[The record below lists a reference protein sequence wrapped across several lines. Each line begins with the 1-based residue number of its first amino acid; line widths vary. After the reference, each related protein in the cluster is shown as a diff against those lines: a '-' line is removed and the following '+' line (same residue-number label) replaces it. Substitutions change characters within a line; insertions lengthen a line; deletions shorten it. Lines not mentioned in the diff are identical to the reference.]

1 MRLKLILV
9 AVTVIGLFAIAAA
22 LAYQSA
28 EESKKQL
35 LEQMQREVAR
45 SMAGSQPD
53 TSSNDWKP
61 LSGDV
66 GVMLFT
72 DDWRLPA
79 IGLYLSMGFEPQ
91 MNREDMPGRWDR
103 IRAKLKVARRQ

>member
-1 MRLKLILV
+1 MRLKLTVVTV
-9 AVTVIGLFAIAAA
+9 AVIGFFAIAAA
-22 LAYQSA
+22 LAYQAA
-28 EESKKQL
+28 EESRKQL

-53 TSSNDWKP
+53 TSSNYWKP

-72 DDWRLPA
+72 DKYGTQRGTLYVRLGDNWRPVALQGRSELGPEVLPL
-79 IGLYLSMGFEPQ
+79 GSS
-91 MNREDMPGRWDR
+91 
-103 IRAKLKVARRQ
+103 

>member
-1 MRLKLILV
+1 MRLKSIV
-9 AVTVIGLFAIAAA
+9 VTVTVVGLFAIATA
-22 LAYQSA
+22 LAYQST

-53 TSSNDWKP
+53 TSSNNWKP

-72 DDWRLPA
+72 DKYGTQRGTLYVRLGDYWRPVALQGVSELGPEVLP
-79 IGLYLSMGFEPQ
+79 L
-91 MNREDMPGRWDR
+91 GRR
-103 IRAKLKVARRQ
+103 